1 VAGTITLSVTFQTQ
15 GVNLT
20 PKPLIV
26 QTIRVNQSAPVIT
39 SATFS
44 RVDSTIEVRITG
56 FSTSR
61 EITQGVFRFRAS
73 GGKTLSTGEV
83 VLPLEDTF
91 GRWFRD
97 SGSAQYGGQFTF
109 TQQFAIQGD
118 VKAVTPVSVTLT
130 NQAGST
136 GGVDIRE

>member
-1 VAGTITLSVTFQTQ
+1 VG
-15 GVNLT
+15 
-20 PKPLIV
+20 
-26 QTIRVNQSAPVIT
+26 
-39 SATFS
+39 
-44 RVDSTIEVRITG
+44 STIEVRITG

-73 GGKTLSTGEV
+73 GGNTLSTGEV
-83 VLPLEDTF
+83 SIPLEDAF

-118 VKAVTPVSVTLT
+118 VNAVTPVSVTLS
-130 NQAGST
+130 NQAGSA
-136 GGVDIRE
+136 GADIRE